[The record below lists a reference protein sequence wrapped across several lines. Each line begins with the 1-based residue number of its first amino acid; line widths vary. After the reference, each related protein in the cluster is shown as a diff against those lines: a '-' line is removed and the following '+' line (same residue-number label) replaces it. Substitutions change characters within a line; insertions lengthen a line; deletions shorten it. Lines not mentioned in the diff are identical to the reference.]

1 MSVHLCLEWIPS
13 LKKCRYVKLVIIR
26 QWTLIE
32 TFFFGGGGVD
42 PVLNT
47 DENYFLTKM
56 LGDHICFFIALAYI
70 DRAMIGN
77 LSVECYSSALV
88 EGTRRWIQRIVF
100 FDEEVLFFGN
110 HWLTFLPEVNVLY
123 LVRQFGEQI
132 TMWTTS
138 SSATLWGNFF

>member
-1 MSVHLCLEWIPS
+1 
-13 LKKCRYVKLVIIR
+13 
-26 QWTLIE
+26 
-32 TFFFGGGGVD
+32 
-42 PVLNT
+42 
-47 DENYFLTKM
+47 M

-100 FDEEVLFFGN
+100 FDEEMLFFGN